1 MERPVAG
8 PIALI
13 SQSGAVAAAILD
25 WAARRNIGVGLA
37 VNYGNKLDINE
48 VELLEAL
55 AGNDNV
61 RVIVMYI
68 EGLKYPGEGRRLLE
82 VMRRVTRTKP
92 VVVYKAGRS
101 KSSGR
106 AVKSHTAAWR
116 VITKYTTQC

>member
-1 MERPVAG
+1 M
-8 PIALI
+8 
-13 SQSGAVAAAILD
+13 
-25 WAARRNIGVGLA
+25 
-37 VNYGNKLDINE
+37 NYGNKLDISE

-55 AGNDNV
+55 AGNEDV

-82 VMRRVTRTKP
+82 VIRNVTRKKP

-106 AVKSHTAAWR
+106 AVKSHTAAGG
-116 VITKYTTQC
+116 